1 MLRRRNGFGPLR
13 ARLAVCV
20 VLLAC
25 AKPTEPA
32 AGPIARSPADRAARM
47 RHHAPRRGPV
57 HTTPQ
62 QLFEDF
68 TRPDADGLALL
79 DKYRDGA
86 RFTATIKTIGSEEDG
101 TPVVWID
108 VDGENLM
115 TLDFAEP
122 PADLEVGGELT
133 VTCRIGGAS
142 GALMIVTGCTG
153 SS

>member
-1 MLRRRNGFGPLR
+1 MKRI
-13 ARLAVCV
+13 
-20 VLLAC
+20 VLFAILIAC
-25 AKPTEPA
+25 AKPAEPSPR
-32 AGPIARSPADRAARM
+32 GPADRAARI

-57 HTTPQ
+57 VTTPQ
-62 QLFEDF
+62 ALFADF
-68 TRPDADGLALL
+68 TRPEADGLALL

-86 RFTATIKTIGSEEDG
+86 TFTAIIHTIGSEDDG
-101 TPVVWID
+101 RPVVWID

-122 PADLEVGGELT
+122 PRELVVGGELT

-142 GALMIVTGCTG
+142 GALMMVTGCTA